1 MYGRSVYIYSM
12 CHTCQGCEGDER
24 PYPQGGIVPCLFC
37 SLPSPQAHPQ
47 RKTSDL
53 SEQTPTHTPAMNI
66 LQAAV

>member
-1 MYGRSVYIYSM
+1 MFSIYST

-24 PYPQGGIVPCLFC
+24 PYPQIRERLFLAYSVP
-37 SLPSPQAHPQ
+37 SPSPQAHPQ

-53 SEQTPTHTPAMNI
+53 SEQTPTHSPAMNI